1 MNVKHIL
8 GLSFCTLLLIIL
20 FQQAGVWFAY
30 HTQMQKTEAVLA
42 SSFKETFILVTDAQ
56 VNRLPYAE
64 GTLTHMVYAPDS
76 LRLNDEDRQFYY
88 AEQTSVVLQDGY
100 GLPETSLD
108 SIRLTLGRILE
119 NERVEGSIY
128 IRKLDAA
135 TGQTLQTSPAGIALP
150 DQEGIGVLTSPRAFL
165 HQGKGIAVEAIVDQ
179 QYFDHPSNLLFPGLT
194 FLIAVLLTGTIALRM
209 RLLQNL
215 RHDVERQCED
225 FYRLAEQMAKPV
237 RKMETDLHAS
247 CWAEA
252 REQGQQVLADT
263 EATLTRAK
271 QEHARLRSHRFV
283 WLHRLSWS
291 MIPLA
296 FILPALW
303 GKYIYSEQWQ
313 IMNHEVQVC
322 FEEAFVEENDLRH
335 TRSLDVNHL
344 RGTRKSFITGMTD
357 YFRYQT
363 DSLTSVLYRKTTDE
377 NDSVIYVP
385 ATPTSI
391 NGIYVSR
398 KSMDLSEGIRLYRAY
413 GTQQLINER
422 PVAVPPDMSRMDSLF
437 HSFLSE
443 AGLNVRNGV
452 RMLRPAADQV
462 ISQTGDAS
470 IQRGSFVTTPL
481 RLTEDGSEC
490 VQGVVPGSV
499 MTVIHSVWYLFLPL
513 GMVFVFCLLCI
524 VLLWRAWRQQRR
536 LEQFRKDFTY
546 SMIHDMKSP
555 LQTILMGTQML
566 ESGRLADKPEK
577 MEKIGQAMND
587 ECVRL
592 LTLSGRVVMLT
603 EIERGELQLH
613 PVCMAILPL
622 FNDLVTKFRLK
633 ASKPVEFDV
642 VCSED
647 LRVTADPFCLQ
658 EILSNLVDNA
668 LKYSG
673 KEVRIRLS
681 AEVAAG
687 GVLQIKVGDNGIGI
701 PQNQQM
707 KIFNRFE
714 RVASGSHTTGASGFG
729 LGLNF
734 VWQVVQLQGGTI
746 SVKSTE
752 GSGSEFTI
760 SLPL

>member
-20 FQQAGVWFAY
+20 FQQTSVWFAY
-30 HTQMQKTEAVLA
+30 HSQMQKAEAVLA
-42 SSFKETFILVTDAQ
+42 ASFKETFILVTDAQ

-76 LRLNDEDRQFYY
+76 LHLSDEDRQFYY
-88 AEQTSVVLQDGY
+88 AEQTSTILQDGY

-108 SIRLTLGRILE
+108 SIRLTLGRMLE
-119 NERVEGSIY
+119 NERVEGNIY

-135 TGQTLQTSPAGIALP
+135 TGQTLQTSPAGITLP
-150 DQEGIGVLTSPRAFL
+150 DQEGIGILTSPRAFL

-179 QYFDHPSNLLFPGLT
+179 QYLAHPSNLLFPGLT

-209 RLLQNL
+209 HLLQNL

-225 FYRLAEQMAKPV
+225 FYHLAEQMAQPV
-237 RKMETDLHAS
+237 RKMEACLHEA

-252 REQGQQVLADT
+252 RQQGQQILEDT

-271 QEHARLRSHRFV
+271 QENARLRSHRFV

-303 GKYIYSEQWQ
+303 GKYIYNEQWQ
-313 IMNHEVQVC
+313 TMSHEVQVC
-322 FEEAFVEENDLRH
+322 FEEAFMEENDLRH
-335 TRSLDVNHL
+335 IRSLDVNHL

-357 YFRYQT
+357 YFHYQT

-385 ATPTSI
+385 AVPTSI
-391 NGIYVSR
+391 SGIYVSH

-413 GTQQLINER
+413 GTQQLVNER
-422 PVAVPPDMSRMDSLF
+422 PVTVPLDMLRMDSLF
-437 HSFLSE
+437 RAFLSE
-443 AGLNVRNGV
+443 AGLNIRSGV
-452 RMLRPAADQV
+452 RMLRPATNKV
-462 ISQTGDAS
+462 IRQTGDVGT
-470 IQRGSFVTTPL
+470 QRGSFVTTPL
-481 RLTEDGSEC
+481 RLTEDGSVC
-490 VQGVVPGSV
+490 VQGVVSGSV

-513 GMVFVFCLLCI
+513 GMVFAFCLLCI
-524 VLLWRAWRQQRR
+524 GLLWRAWRQQRR

-566 ESGRLADKPEK
+566 ESGKLTDKPEK
-577 MEKIGQAMND
+577 IEKINQVMND
-587 ECVRL
+587 ECARL

-613 PVCMAILPL
+613 PVRMALLPL

-647 LRVTADPFCLQ
+647 LWITADSFCLH
-658 EILSNLVDNA
+658 EVLSNLVDNA

-673 KEVRIRLS
+673 KAVRIQLS
-681 AEVAAG
+681 AKVTASG
-687 GVLQIKVGDNGIGI
+687 ILQIKVNDDGIGI

-707 KIFNRFE
+707 RIFNRFE
-714 RVASGSHTTGASGFG
+714 RIDSGSRTTVASGFG

-752 GSGSEFTI
+752 GIGSEFTI
-760 SLPL
+760 SLPF

>member
-30 HTQMQKTEAVLA
+30 HSQMQKAEAVLA
-42 SSFKETFILVTDAQ
+42 ASFKETFILVTDAQ

-76 LRLNDEDRQFYY
+76 LHLNDEDRQFYY
-88 AEQTSVVLQDGY
+88 AEQTSTILQDGY

-119 NERVEGSIY
+119 NERVEGNIY

-135 TGQTLQTSPAGIALP
+135 TGQTLQTSPAGITLP
-150 DQEGIGVLTSPRAFL
+150 DQEGIGILTSPRAFL

-179 QYFDHPSNLLFPGLT
+179 QYLAHPSNLLFPGLT

-209 RLLQNL
+209 HLLQNL

-225 FYRLAEQMAKPV
+225 FYHLAEQMAQPV
-237 RKMETDLHAS
+237 RKMEACLHEA

-252 REQGQQVLADT
+252 RQQGQQILEDT

-271 QEHARLRSHRFV
+271 QENARLRSHRFV

-303 GKYIYSEQWQ
+303 GKYIYNEQWQ
-313 IMNHEVQVC
+313 TMSHEVQVC
-322 FEEAFVEENDLRH
+322 FEEAFMEENDLRH
-335 TRSLDVNHL
+335 IRSLDVNHL

-357 YFRYQT
+357 YFHYQT

-385 ATPTSI
+385 AVPTSI
-391 NGIYVSR
+391 SGIYVSH

-413 GTQQLINER
+413 GTQQLVNER
-422 PVAVPPDMSRMDSLF
+422 PVAVPLDMLRMDSLF
-437 HSFLSE
+437 RTFLSE
-443 AGLNVRNGV
+443 AGLNIRSGV
-452 RMLRPAADQV
+452 RMLRPATNKV
-462 ISQTGDAS
+462 IRQTGDVG

-481 RLTEDGSEC
+481 RLTEDGSVC
-490 VQGVVPGSV
+490 VQGVVSGSV
-499 MTVIHSVWYLFLPL
+499 MTVIRSVWYLFLPL
-513 GMVFVFCLLCI
+513 GMVFAFCLLCI
-524 VLLWRAWRQQRR
+524 GLLWRAWRQQRR

-566 ESGRLADKPEK
+566 ESGKLTDKPEK
-577 MEKIGQAMND
+577 IEKINQAMND
-587 ECVRL
+587 ECARL

-613 PVCMAILPL
+613 PVRMALLPL

-647 LRVTADPFCLQ
+647 LWITADSFCLH
-658 EILSNLVDNA
+658 EVLSNLVDNA

-673 KEVRIRLS
+673 KAVRIQLS
-681 AEVAAG
+681 AEVTAG
-687 GVLQIKVGDNGIGI
+687 GILQIKVNDDGIGI

-707 KIFNRFE
+707 RIFKRFE
-714 RVASGSHTTGASGFG
+714 RIDSGSRTTVASGFG

-752 GSGSEFTI
+752 GIGSEFTI
-760 SLPL
+760 SLPF

>member
-30 HTQMQKTEAVLA
+30 HSQMQKAEAVLA
-42 SSFKETFILVTDAQ
+42 ASFKETFILVTDAQ

-76 LRLNDEDRQFYY
+76 LHLNDEDRQFYY
-88 AEQTSVVLQDGY
+88 AEQTSTILQDGY

-119 NERVEGSIY
+119 NERVEGNIY

-135 TGQTLQTSPAGIALP
+135 TGQTLQTSPAGITLP
-150 DQEGIGVLTSPRAFL
+150 DQEGIGILTSPRAFL

-179 QYFDHPSNLLFPGLT
+179 QYLAHPSNLLFPGLT

-209 RLLQNL
+209 HLLQNL
-215 RHDVERQCED
+215 RHDVECQCED
-225 FYRLAEQMAKPV
+225 FYHLAEQMAQPV
-237 RKMETDLHAS
+237 RKMKACLHEA

-252 REQGQQVLADT
+252 RQQGQQILEDT

-271 QEHARLRSHRFV
+271 QENARLRSHRFV

-303 GKYIYSEQWQ
+303 GKYIYNEQWQ
-313 IMNHEVQVC
+313 TMSHEVQVC
-322 FEEAFVEENDLRH
+322 FEEAFMEENDLRH
-335 TRSLDVNHL
+335 IRSLDVNHL

-357 YFRYQT
+357 YFHYQT

-385 ATPTSI
+385 AVPTSI
-391 NGIYVSR
+391 SGIYVSH

-413 GTQQLINER
+413 GTQQLVNER
-422 PVAVPPDMSRMDSLF
+422 PVAVPLDMLRMDSLF
-437 HSFLSE
+437 RTFLSE
-443 AGLNVRNGV
+443 AGLNIRSGV
-452 RMLRPAADQV
+452 RMLRPATNKV
-462 ISQTGDAS
+462 IRQTGDVGT
-470 IQRGSFVTTPL
+470 QRGSFVTTPL
-481 RLTEDGSEC
+481 RLTEDGSVC

-513 GMVFVFCLLCI
+513 GMVFAFCLLCI
-524 VLLWRAWRQQRR
+524 GLLWRAWRQQRR

-566 ESGRLADKPEK
+566 ESGKLTDKPEK
-577 MEKIGQAMND
+577 IEKINQAMND
-587 ECVRL
+587 ECARL

-613 PVCMAILPL
+613 PVRMALLPL

-633 ASKPVEFDV
+633 ASKPVKFDV

-647 LRVTADPFCLQ
+647 LWITADSFCLH
-658 EILSNLVDNA
+658 EVLSNLVDNA

-673 KEVRIRLS
+673 KAVRIQLS
-681 AEVAAG
+681 AEVTAG
-687 GVLQIKVGDNGIGI
+687 GILQIKVNDDGIGI

-707 KIFNRFE
+707 RIFNRFE
-714 RVASGSHTTGASGFG
+714 RIDSGSRTTVASGFG

-752 GSGSEFTI
+752 GIGSEFTI
-760 SLPL
+760 SLPF